1 MVTKNDFSPV
11 DWNTLRDTPSL
22 VGFTTLQAGA
32 SGLGTVKEL
41 FAFSQAI
48 MENQASDIPL
58 IRDLTGIG
66 EMQASQAAMKQS
78 FGGEQGKPSP
88 EILRQRT
95 LEQVRSSITILERQG
110 SKEET
115 DAYRRMVYGIAEK
128 VANAAREGG
137 FMGFGGGR
145 VSPGE
150 QSFLNDLRD
159 ALQLEQVKRA

>member
-1 MVTKNDFSPV
+1 MVTKNDFSHE
-11 DWNTLRDTPSL
+11 DWSTLRETPGL
-22 VGFTTLQAGA
+22 VGFATLQAGS

-58 IRDLTGIG
+58 IRDLTAIG
-66 EMQASQAAMKQS
+66 EMQAAQASMKRS
-78 FGGEQGKPSP
+78 LGGEQGKPSP
-88 EILRQRT
+88 ESLRQRT
-95 LEQVRSSITILERQG
+95 LEQVRSSITILERTA

-115 DAYRRMVYGIAEK
+115 DSYRRMIYGIAER

-137 FMGFGGGR
+137 FLSFGGGQ
-145 VSPGE
+145 VSEGE
-150 QSFLNDLRD
+150 RLFLDDLRS